1 MRLTLFCF
9 FLLSSFLGIAQK
21 SEFDSL
27 SAVLSDHPERDT
39 LRANWLVDLQRY
51 AVFENAPDMLPLLNE
66 ALDISNEIGYVPGMG
81 FSNTGIAI
89 YHYKRSEFEEAVKY
103 AQRAV
108 HVLDS
113 AGEET
118 HILMAYNTLGMIYD
132 DLGHSEQAI
141 ETFESVLPILEP
153 KGASYQLGSVY
164 NNLGGAYALKADF
177 AEAEYYFKKVCDLS
191 YELNIPFG
199 IALGESNLG
208 SMIVQQ
214 GRWQEGLDHA
224 LKGYKIARKNG
235 MDQNAGQSARTI
247 GKAYTELGDYN
258 LAKSY
263 LDSAIKIAQSV
274 GVPEDE
280 LRAKLL
286 RSDVSL
292 HLGNY
297 QDAYLMYRE
306 WNERNDSIKSD
317 EVTEQIE
324 EMRAR
329 FETDQAVADKLL
341 AELEAEQAAAESQR
355 SRTYLILVI
364 ALALLIALIAILYI
378 NRVQAQKKAALL
390 KAELRESQTKNRLE
404 SDLRESRMKA
414 IRSQMNP
421 HFIFNALNSIQ
432 GLFYKGE
439 RKEAS
444 MFMSDFAK
452 LMRTVLEMSANAEV
466 SIEEEQKML
475 SYYLDLEKLRIE
487 GGFNYEFQIGPGID
501 PEKTNIPTM
510 LLQPYVENVVK
521 HAFQGLTDGSGKLS
535 ISINKKGEEI
545 LIAIED
551 NGVGLGQGEKSH
563 HRSFSTEATD
573 QRVRMINEGRESPVG
588 VKLEDLSSQEGT
600 GTRVSISIPFTA

>member
-1 MRLTLFCF
+1 
-9 FLLSSFLGIAQK
+9 
-21 SEFDSL
+21 
-27 SAVLSDHPERDT
+27 
-39 LRANWLVDLQRY
+39 
-51 AVFENAPDMLPLLNE
+51 MLPLLNE
-66 ALDISNEIGYVPGMG
+66 ALDISEEIGYVPGIG

-89 YHYKRSEFEEAVKY
+89 YYYKLSQYDDAVKF
-103 AQRAV
+103 AQQAV

-113 AGEET
+113 AKEET

-132 DLGHSEQAI
+132 DLGHSDQAI
-141 ETFESVLPILEP
+141 ETFEKIIPILEP

-164 NNLGGAYALKADF
+164 NNLGGAYSLKNDLPQ
-177 AEAEYYFKKVCDLS
+177 AEYYFKKVCDLS
-191 YELNIPFG
+191 YEMNIPFG

-214 GRWQEGLDHA
+214 GRWQEGLEHA
-224 LKGYKIARKNG
+224 LKGHKVARENG

-247 GKAYTELGDYN
+247 GKAYNELGNYE

-263 LDSAIKIAQSV
+263 LDTAIKIAKAV

-286 RSDVSL
+286 RSDVSVY
-292 HLGNY
+292 LGNFEE
-297 QDAYLMYRE
+297 AYLLYRE
-306 WNERNDSIKSD
+306 WNERNDSIKSE

-324 EMRAR
+324 EMRAK
-329 FETDQAVADKLL
+329 FETDQAVADKLV
-341 AELEAEQAAAESQR
+341 AELEAEHAEAESQR
-355 SRTYLILVI
+355 SRNYLIAVI
-364 ALALLIALIAILYI
+364 GLAILIALIAILYI

-390 KAELRESQTKNRLE
+390 EAELRESQTKNRLE

-444 MFMSDFAK
+444 TYMSDFAK
-452 LMRTVLEMSANAEV
+452 LMRTVLEMSANSDV
-466 SIEEEQKML
+466 SIDEEQKML

-487 GGFNYEFQIGPGID
+487 GGFDYNFDIDPSID
-501 PEKTNIPTM
+501 PEKTKIPTM

-521 HAFQGLTDGSGKLS
+521 HAFQGMTDGSGKLS
-535 ISINKKGEEI
+535 ISMKNEGQEI
-545 LIAIED
+545 VISIED
-551 NGVGLGQGEKSH
+551 NGVGLNQGEESKH
-563 HRSFSTEATD
+563 KSFSTEATD
-573 QRVRMINEGRESPVG
+573 QRVRMINEGRENPVG
-588 VKLEDLSSQEGT
+588 VRMEDLSANGAQGT
-600 GTRVSISIPFTA
+600 KVTISIPFTS